1 MHIDAISMQ
10 LYNHFL
16 YIPSYMLNRLFCIKT
31 ITRTYPRQ
39 LTFYRRTFMRK
50 RHMFLIAL
58 ILLSFSVSLF
68 AGGRAEAPKTEGL
81 DRSKH
86 FITVATGPTSGL
98 YFPIGGAFSS
108 VFQNRLGYK
117 SSAQATG
124 ASAENITLIRE
135 GRAEMAIAMS
145 DVVAQAYKGFGAYE
159 GKQPATEL
167 RALLGLYP
175 NYVQLVTTR
184 RTGITKFTDLKGKRV
199 GIGAPNSGVE
209 VNARMMYEAHG
220 MTYADSRV
228 DYLNYGEAIA
238 QLKNNLV
245 DAVFVTSGIPNAT
258 IMELGT
264 THEIVLIPIE
274 GEGLANLKAKY
285 PFFVEA
291 IIPADVY
298 DTKNDVLTATVRNI
312 MIVNAN
318 LDEEVAYDLAKGIFE
333 NIEDIQA
340 SHATAKRHISLEN
353 SHIGVDIPFHP
364 GAKRYYDEV
373 GM

>member
-1 MHIDAISMQ
+1 MNAK
-10 LYNHFL
+10 
-16 YIPSYMLNRLFCIKT
+16 RL
-31 ITRTYPRQ
+31 
-39 LTFYRRTFMRK
+39 L
-50 RHMFLIAL
+50 LIAL
-58 ILLSFSVSLF
+58 LVGVLVASMF
-68 AGGRAEAPKTEGL
+68 ATGSSETSQSGTL
-81 DRSKH
+81 DRSKY

-98 YFPIGGAFSS
+98 YYPIGGAFSS
-108 VFQNRLGYK
+108 VFQNKLGYK

-135 GRAEMAIAMS
+135 GRAEMAIVMS
-145 DVVAQAYKGFGAYE
+145 DAVAQAYQAFGAYE

-167 RALLGLYP
+167 RAIMGLYP
-175 NYVQLVTTR
+175 NYVQLVTTS

-199 GIGAPNSGVE
+199 GVGAPNSGVE
-209 VNARMMYEAHG
+209 LNARMMYEAHG
-220 MTYADSRV
+220 MTYADSKV
-228 DYLNYGEAIA
+228 DYLNYGEAIG

-264 THEIVLIPIE
+264 TSDIVLIPIE
-274 GEGLANLKAKY
+274 GQGLANLKAKY

-291 IIPADVY
+291 TIPADVY
-298 DTKNDVLTATVRNI
+298 NTKTDVQTATVRNI

-318 LDEEVAYDLAKGIFE
+318 MPEEVAYDLTKGIFE
-333 NIEDIQA
+333 NIGDIQA
-340 SHATAKRHISLEN
+340 AHATAKQHINLQN

-364 GAKRYYDEV
+364 GAEKYYKEM